1 MPTKHRKKR
10 VPKLRYTNS
19 QKIGWHASYRDPE
32 TGSPRRKR
40 FGMVSQEE
48 AEVLYHE
55 WVVSHLRG
63 EAPAAQPKPSRRKLT
78 QQLATPKPS
87 DGSVATE
94 AVPGSLLEVTSGLL
108 HFEQSRIA
116 SDDGVRRKG
125 TITKKTY
132 GSREQFAQ
140 EFLKFLNTRHGQGAA
155 GRITLTD
162 LQMHDI
168 EAYNQLLVSAGYSA
182 SQVKKRMRLVKAII
196 DRAGRPEY
204 GEQLL
209 AWNWKSRDVAHGKA
223 TESRK
228 LPTLKQ
234 LKLILSSC
242 DSRRTAMVWMAI
254 GCGFGQRDLAK
265 VYVNQ
270 FDKRSYDLR
279 RSKTGIERYGETPK
293 LVWTAIKAH
302 LAESPRKAESLMFV
316 TDQGMPV
323 VHGNSD
329 SIGLWWQRLR
339 KKLGKPCDS
348 LGGFYSLRHLG
359 ATEFGSRPGSSIGE
373 MKRWLGHSA
382 SSQVADVYMKPVS
395 PENKAVVEWV
405 RKSLKSGKVDL
416 SPRKQ

>member
-48 AEVLYHE
+48 AEVMYHE

-78 QQLATPKPS
+78 HQLAAPKPS
-87 DGSVATE
+87 DSSVGTE

-116 SDDGVRRKG
+116 PDDGVRRKG

-155 GRITLTD
+155 GRIMLVD

-204 GEQLL
+204 G
-209 AWNWKSRDVAHGKA
+209 
-223 TESRK
+223 
-228 LPTLKQ
+228 
-234 LKLILSSC
+234 
-242 DSRRTAMVWMAI
+242 
-254 GCGFGQRDLAK
+254 
-265 VYVNQ
+265 
-270 FDKRSYDLR
+270 
-279 RSKTGIERYGETPK
+279 
-293 LVWTAIKAH
+293 
-302 LAESPRKAESLMFV
+302 
-316 TDQGMPV
+316 
-323 VHGNSD
+323 
-329 SIGLWWQRLR
+329 
-339 KKLGKPCDS
+339 
-348 LGGFYSLRHLG
+348 
-359 ATEFGSRPGSSIGE
+359 
-373 MKRWLGHSA
+373 
-382 SSQVADVYMKPVS
+382 
-395 PENKAVVEWV
+395 
-405 RKSLKSGKVDL
+405 
-416 SPRKQ
+416 